1 MNLAVDVCQLVD
13 FFQQLGVESL
23 QDAPLGVVS
32 RGHGF
37 QLAASRFATRLQSR
51 ILFFEDLP
59 TDQKSIKSLFP
70 RLVDSL
76 RQPHPSINF
85 LLLALPTNQQCQSQ
99 RAKIEPDRIQPWLDH
114 PCFIFLDII
123 S

>member
-51 ILFFEDLP
+51 ILFLEYLP
-59 TDQKSIKSLFP
+59 TNQESIKSLFP

-76 RQPHPSINF
+76 RQPHQSINF
-85 LLLALPTNQQCQSQ
+85 LLLASLPTDSV
-99 RAKIEPDRIQPWLDH
+99 KGPLPDIIRPWLQDDDDH
-114 PCFIFLDII
+114 PFLF
-123 S
+123 SK